1 MDVDLTATS
10 SPTQTSQTA
19 IPPPQAT
26 PTPTS
31 ARNPRKAHSTS
42 PNPNPNPTSTSTSTS
57 TTKKRPRSDSAT
69 RSDLTPSEQEKLN
82 SLGDFLESCGGQA
95 SLVAS
100 WDCSEKF
107 RGAGGYSADG
117 KSSKNSDTY
126 FYDEG
131 GAQFRSKTEVSE
143 RWIPTTKLN

>member
-1 MDVDLTATS
+1 MIT
-10 SPTQTSQTA
+10 TQTKKNDPKVTFTVGQHFAAEVIQEFYKDFVKGNKKPKKS
-19 IPPPQAT
+19 
-26 PTPTS
+26 
-31 ARNPRKAHSTS
+31 KHSTS
-42 PNPNPNPTSTSTSTS
+42 PNPTSTS